1 MGGRGTYAI
10 GNNVAYLYKTV
21 GKLEGVKVLKGI
33 AGKHKLP
40 EEAHSSSAYIRLNPD
55 GSFHELRIYGKDK
68 YLKFEIAY
76 HKENSL
82 GKGKILHY
90 HIYDKDF
97 NRSKAIRLHKNT
109 VLYKKYSKF
118 FKGVKYD

>member
-76 HKENSL
+76 HKENS
-82 GKGKILHY
+82 
-90 HIYDKDF
+90 
-97 NRSKAIRLHKNT
+97 
-109 VLYKKYSKF
+109 
-118 FKGVKYD
+118 